1 MNIYL
6 QWYWFTNLSLILLL
20 LLLFFR
26 QHKLKDSQPVVKF
39 VAVFLLSMVTFLSLR
54 FSLLV
59 FTYLKIFNI
68 EIFFKNFSKIL
79 NFSFIIFHHQILK
92 FSQKIFVIINK
103 ILWGKNSL
111 EKITIHCLVYWIF
124 SQYFDNYLKGIEK
137 VLPLWF
143 LEK

>member
-6 QWYWFTNLSLILLL
+6 QWYWFTNLSLILLFL
-20 LLLFFR
+20 LLC
-26 QHKLKDSQPVVKF
+26 QHILKESQPVVKS

-59 FTYLKIFNI
+59 LTYLKIFNI
-68 EIFFKNFSKIL
+68 EIFLENLSKIL
-79 NFSFIIFHHQILK
+79 NFFFIIFHHQILK
-92 FSQKIFVIINK
+92 FSQKIFVIVDK
-103 ILWGKNSL
+103 SLRGKNSF
-111 EKITIHCLVYWIF
+111 EKIAIHCLVYWIF
-124 SQYFDNYLKGIEK
+124 SQYFNNYLKGIEK